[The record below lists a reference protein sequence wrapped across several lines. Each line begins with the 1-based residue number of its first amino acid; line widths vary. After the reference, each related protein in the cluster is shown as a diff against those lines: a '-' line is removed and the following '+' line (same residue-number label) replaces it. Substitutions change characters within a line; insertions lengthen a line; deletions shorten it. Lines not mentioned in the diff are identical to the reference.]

1 MMRMK
6 KFQPTFEHALY
17 ALALAIAVGLRFLHL
32 GALPLSDYE
41 ADWALQ
47 ALRIVQGLKPAIGPN
62 PAYVH
67 LTAALFYIL
76 GATNFLARFW
86 PTLAGCALVL
96 TPWLL
101 RGRFG
106 RIPAL
111 ILAFGLAIDPGLV
124 ALSHLAGG
132 PMLAITF
139 IVLTGLLWLD
149 GRRALTGLFAGLALL
164 SGPSVWFGL
173 LGLALAWAFVLAF
186 GKKVPAQVETKAA
199 GGETGAGP
207 ARFRPGDLRVAL
219 LWGLGTL
226 LVVGSLFVL
235 SPKGL
240 SAFAM
245 SFVASLRGWWTLSDV
260 PLWQPLLALP
270 AYEILPL
277 AFGIAGVVRGILKQ
291 DADSVRLGLWALA
304 ALVLALI
311 YPGKQTGDLAWA
323 LLPLW
328 ALAALE
334 LSHHM
339 DFAGHNLW
347 EVAGT
352 VTLVV
357 AFLVFGWLNLASVTN
372 MDLSANLAH
381 TRLGLLAAVLFLIVL
396 SLLLVGTGWSA
407 AVARLGGVWGGLIAV
422 TLFTIAMATGAAGLR
437 QPLTAELWQPEPR
450 AGRVDLILKVANQ
463 ISDLNRGYADQL
475 PLTVLNVN
483 SPALHWLFR
492 DWQVQEVS
500 ELAPE
505 ATPELIITPQGN
517 VSLSAEYRGEAL
529 VLREVADW
537 DHATSANWLKW
548 YVYRQMPLL
557 GEDVILWVR
566 SDLMLDSQGQSSTTP

>member
-1 MMRMK
+1 MR
-6 KFQPTFEHALY
+6 KFQPTLEHALY

-47 ALRIVQGLKPAIGPN
+47 SLRIAQGLKPAIGPN

-67 LTAALFYIL
+67 LTAALVYIF

-86 PTLAGCALVL
+86 PALAGCVLVL

-106 RIPAL
+106 RIPTV
-111 ILAFGLAIDPGLV
+111 ILAFGLAIDPGLA

-132 PMLAITF
+132 PMLAITSV
-139 IVLTGLLWLD
+139 VLTGLMWLN
-149 GRRALTGLFAGLALL
+149 GHRAQAGLFAGLALL

-173 LGLALAWAFVLAF
+173 LGLALAWAFVSAF
-186 GKKVPAQVETKAA
+186 GKMVPAQGEKKAA
-199 GGETGAGP
+199 DREAGAGP
-207 ARFRPGDLRVAL
+207 ARFRPDDLRVAL

-226 LVVGSLFVL
+226 LVVGSLFVF

-245 SFVASLRGWWTLSDV
+245 SFAAFLRGWWTLSDV

-277 AFGIAGVVRGILKQ
+277 ALGIAGAVRGILKR
-291 DADSVRLGLWALA
+291 DADSVRLGLWALV

-334 LSHHM
+334 LSHHF

-357 AFLVFGWLNLASVTN
+357 AFLIFGWLNLASVTN
-372 MDLSANLAH
+372 MDLSTNLAH

-407 AVARLGGVWGGLIAV
+407 AVARLGGVWGGLITV

-437 QPLTAELWQPEPR
+437 QPLTSELWQPEPR

-463 ISDLNRGYADQL
+463 ISDLNRGDADQL
-475 PLTVLNVN
+475 QLTVLNVN
-483 SPALHWLFR
+483 APSLRWLFR

-500 ELAPE
+500 ELASD
-505 ATPELIITPQGN
+505 ATPELMITPPGKL
-517 VSLSAEYRGEAL
+517 SLSAEYRGEAL

-537 DHATSANWLKW
+537 DRATSADWLKW
-548 YVYRQMPLL
+548 FVYRQMPLL
-557 GEDVILWVR
+557 REDVTLWVR
-566 SDLMLDSQGQSSTTP
+566 SDLMLDSQGQSSAPNP

>member
-1 MMRMK
+1 MR
-6 KFQPTFEHALY
+6 KFQPTLEHALY

-47 ALRIVQGLKPAIGPN
+47 SLRIAQGLKPAIGPN

-67 LTAALFYIL
+67 LTAALVYIF

-86 PTLAGCALVL
+86 PALAGCVLVL

-106 RIPAL
+106 RIPTV
-111 ILAFGLAIDPGLV
+111 ILAFGLAIDPGLA

-132 PMLAITF
+132 PMLAITSV
-139 IVLTGLLWLD
+139 VLTGLMWLN
-149 GRRALTGLFAGLALL
+149 GHRAQAGLFAGLALL

-173 LGLALAWAFVLAF
+173 LGLALAWAFVSAF
-186 GKKVPAQVETKAA
+186 GKMVPAQGEKKAA
-199 GGETGAGP
+199 DREAGAGP
-207 ARFRPGDLRVAL
+207 ARFRPDDLRVAL

-226 LVVGSLFVL
+226 LVVGSLFVF

-245 SFVASLRGWWTLSDV
+245 SFAAFLRGWWTLSDV

-277 AFGIAGVVRGILKQ
+277 ALGIAGAVRGILKR
-291 DADSVRLGLWALA
+291 DADSVRLGLWALV

-334 LSHHM
+334 LSHHF

-357 AFLVFGWLNLASVTN
+357 AFLIFGWLNLASVTN
-372 MDLSANLAH
+372 MDLSTNLAH

-407 AVARLGGVWGGLIAV
+407 AVARLGGVWGGLITV

-437 QPLTAELWQPEPR
+437 QPLTSELWQPEPR

-463 ISDLNRGYADQL
+463 ISDLNRGDADQL
-475 PLTVLNVN
+475 QLTVLNVN
-483 SPALHWLFR
+483 APALRWLFR

-500 ELAPE
+500 ELASD
-505 ATPELIITPQGN
+505 ATPELMITPPGKL
-517 VSLSAEYRGEAL
+517 SLSAEYRGEAL

-537 DHATSANWLKW
+537 DRATSADWLKW
-548 YVYRQMPLL
+548 FVYRQMPLL
-557 GEDVILWVR
+557 REDVTLWVR
-566 SDLMLDSQGQSSTTP
+566 SDLMLDSQGQSSAPNP

>member
-1 MMRMK
+1 
-6 KFQPTFEHALY
+6 
-17 ALALAIAVGLRFLHL
+17 
-32 GALPLSDYE
+32 
-41 ADWALQ
+41 
-47 ALRIVQGLKPAIGPN
+47 
-62 PAYVH
+62 
-67 LTAALFYIL
+67 
-76 GATNFLARFW
+76 
-86 PTLAGCALVL
+86 
-96 TPWLL
+96 
-101 RGRFG
+101 
-106 RIPAL
+106 
-111 ILAFGLAIDPGLV
+111 
-124 ALSHLAGG
+124 
-132 PMLAITF
+132 
-139 IVLTGLLWLD
+139 
-149 GRRALTGLFAGLALL
+149 
-164 SGPSVWFGL
+164 
-173 LGLALAWAFVLAF
+173 LALAWAFVSAF
-186 GKKVPAQVETKAA
+186 GKKVPAQGEKKAA
-199 GGETGAGP
+199 GREAGAGP
-207 ARFRPGDLRVAL
+207 ARFRPDDLRVAL

-226 LVVGSLFVL
+226 LVVGSLLVL

-245 SFVASLRGWWTLSDV
+245 SFAAFLRGWWTLSGV

-277 AFGIAGVVRGILKQ
+277 ALGIAGAVRGILKR
-291 DADSVRLGLWALA
+291 DADSVGLGLWALV

-311 YPGKQTGDLAWA
+311 YPGKQTSDLAWA

-328 ALAALE
+328 ALAVLE
-334 LSHHM
+334 LSHHL
-339 DFAGHNLW
+339 DFAGRNLW

-357 AFLVFGWLNLASVTN
+357 AFLIFGWLNLASVTN
-372 MDLSANLAH
+372 MDLSTNLAH

-483 SPALHWLFR
+483 SPALRWLFR

-537 DHATSANWLKW
+537 DHATSADWLKW
-548 YVYRQMPLL
+548 FVYRQMPLL
-557 GEDVILWVR
+557 REDVTLWVR
-566 SDLMLDSQGQSSTTP
+566 SDLMLDNQGQSSAPNP

>member
-1 MMRMK
+1 MR
-6 KFQPTFEHALY
+6 KFQPTLEHALY

-47 ALRIVQGLKPAIGPN
+47 SLRIAQGLKPAIGPN

-67 LTAALFYIL
+67 LTAALVYIF

-86 PTLAGCALVL
+86 PALAGCVLVL

-106 RIPAL
+106 RIPTL
-111 ILAFGLAIDPGLV
+111 ILAFGLAIDPGLA

-132 PMLAITF
+132 PMLAITSV
-139 IVLTGLLWLD
+139 VLTGLMWLN
-149 GRRALTGLFAGLALL
+149 GHRAQAGLFAGLALL

-173 LGLALAWAFVLAF
+173 LGLALAWAFVSAF
-186 GKKVPAQVETKAA
+186 GKMVPAQGEKKAA
-199 GGETGAGP
+199 DREAGAGP
-207 ARFRPGDLRVAL
+207 ARFRPDDLRVAL

-226 LVVGSLFVL
+226 LVVGSLFVF

-245 SFVASLRGWWTLSDV
+245 SFAAFLRGWWTLSDV

-277 AFGIAGVVRGILKQ
+277 ALGIAGAVRGILKR
-291 DADSVRLGLWALA
+291 DADSVRLGLWALV

-334 LSHHM
+334 LSHHF

-357 AFLVFGWLNLASVTN
+357 AFLIFGWLNLASVTN
-372 MDLSANLAH
+372 MDLSTNLAH

-407 AVARLGGVWGGLIAV
+407 AVARLGGVWGGLITV

-437 QPLTAELWQPEPR
+437 QPLTSELWQPEPR

-463 ISDLNRGYADQL
+463 ISDLNRGDADQL
-475 PLTVLNVN
+475 QLTVLNVN
-483 SPALHWLFR
+483 APALRWLFR

-500 ELAPE
+500 ELASD
-505 ATPELIITPQGN
+505 ATPELMITPPGKL
-517 VSLSAEYRGEAL
+517 SLSAEYRGEAL

-537 DHATSANWLKW
+537 DRATSADWLKW
-548 YVYRQMPLL
+548 FVYRQMPLL
-557 GEDVILWVR
+557 REDVTLWVR
-566 SDLMLDSQGQSSTTP
+566 SDLMLDSQGQSSAPNP